1 MKNRKDSF
9 RMHTLREHLAH
20 YGSSLLSPEELLR
33 LVLDLSPDET
43 TGHAPLA
50 RFLTERGMRGLAR
63 AEQGELCLSYG
74 LSPELAA
81 RVVALAE
88 LSRRLAT
95 LSVELPMTITTP
107 QEAARHVLPL
117 MSHLE
122 REQMRILLLDI
133 RHHLLANIILYE
145 GTLKSLS
152 TRVAEVFRLAITRQ
166 AAALIVC
173 HNHPSGSIEPSP
185 EDILFTNDL
194 IAAGDLLD
202 IAVLDHLIIAN
213 GHYCSVMSLLARS
226 SRRDAT
232 GFPPEGNNLF
242 DELDEAEQ

>member
-1 MKNRKDSF
+1 
-9 RMHTLREHLAH
+9 MHILQEHLAH
-20 YGSSLLSPEELLR
+20 YGSTLLSPEELLR
-33 LVLDLSPDET
+33 LVLDLSSDET

-50 RFLTERGMRGLAR
+50 RFLQERGMRGLLR
-63 AEQGELCLSYG
+63 AEQGERCLSYG
-74 LSPELAA
+74 FSPELAA

-95 LSVELPMTITTP
+95 LSVELPVMIATP

-122 REQMRILLLDI
+122 REQMRVLLFDI

-145 GTLKSLS
+145 GTFKSLS
-152 TRVAEVFRLAITRQ
+152 TRMAEVFRLAITRQ

-173 HNHPSGSIEPSP
+173 HNHPSGSTEPSP

-213 GHYCSVMSLLARS
+213 GQYCSILSLLAGS
-226 SRRDAT
+226 GRRGAARFPLT
-232 GFPPEGNNLF
+232 GGV
-242 DELDEAEQ
+242 LDEEAQ

>member
-1 MKNRKDSF
+1 M
-9 RMHTLREHLAH
+9 A
-20 YGSSLLSPEELLR
+20 
-33 LVLDLSPDET
+33 
-43 TGHAPLA
+43 
-50 RFLTERGMRGLAR
+50 LT
-63 AEQGELCLSYG
+63 
-74 LSPELAA
+74 
-81 RVVALAE
+81 E

-95 LSVELPMTITTP
+95 LSVELSVTITTP

-122 REQMRILLLDI
+122 REQMRVLLLDI

-173 HNHPSGSIEPSP
+173 HNHPSGNREPSP

-213 GHYCSVMSLLARS
+213 GQYCSILSLLAGS
-226 SRRDAT
+226 GRRDLT
-232 GFPPEGNNLF
+232 RFPLVGSELS
-242 DELDEAEQ
+242 DELDEEEQ